1 MNKLEAWRK
10 GEKITA
16 NKLNDVVEVINELIQ
31 AEESR
36 LNKDSNA
43 LSATFAATTYTEN
56 IPSWYQD
63 ITPLWDQDAEGII
76 YDTWDGLPDA
86 DNGLYARTTGINA
99 LTVSRT
105 FTESDLSLY
114 KQDSDVKEGQ
124 QLVQVIEVAANGDI
138 VGNTLAVY
146 DTVEAIPSDVIAPNA
161 TSTLYRRV
169 SRIIKDTT
177 HAEPED
183 STLETSSAWK
193 YKAVATNDFT
203 ISPITTNAVAAT
215 DSDVADTDKAQLV
228 RASGLF
234 ALVKGIENEGGLTLT
249 NGNTTV
255 GLESGI
261 EIYGSSD
268 SSDYTGVTTGKTPN
282 PKSATIASFPITH
295 TVYDY
300 DHTQGQYVATEEST
314 DNLTVVAEPIN
325 GNAWQ
330 WGVKYDGQVSTD
342 TYRYQPT
349 DMQIEQVKDPLPV
362 DGEDGWIQ
370 TFYLPMVYHSNG
382 TTQELYSF
390 KQMMRFYNGKLQVS
404 AQRAKAPNGTWE
416 SYLSASDSTN
426 L

>member
-1 MNKLEAWRK
+1 MNKIEVWRK
-10 GEKITA
+10 GDKITA
-16 NKLNDVVEVINELIQ
+16 DKLNDAVEVINELIE

-43 LSATFAATTYTEN
+43 ISASFTATTYTEN
-56 IPSWYQD
+56 IPSWYQE
-63 ITPLWDQDAEGII
+63 ITPLWDNDGEGII

-86 DNGLYARTTGINA
+86 DNGLYARSTGINA
-99 LTVSRT
+99 LTATRI
-105 FTESDLSLY
+105 FTESELSLY
-114 KQDSDVKEGQ
+114 KQDSDVKAGQ
-124 QLVQVIEVAANGDI
+124 QLVQVIRIAANGDV

-146 DTVEAIPSDVIAPNA
+146 ETVADIPSDVIAPNA

-169 SRIIKDTT
+169 SRIV
-177 HAEPED
+177 ED
-183 STLETSSAWK
+183 STHAAPTDSTKQTSSAWK

-203 ISPITTNAVAAT
+203 ISPITTNADVAA
-215 DSDVADTDKAQLV
+215 TDKAQLV

-234 ALVKGIENEGGLTLT
+234 AKVKGIENEGGLTLT

-268 SSDYTGVTTGKTPN
+268 SSHGSDYTDVTTGVTPN
-282 PKSATIASFPITH
+282 PKPATIASFPITH

-300 DHTQGQYVATEEST
+300 DHTEGQYIATEESS
-314 DNLTVVAEPIN
+314 DNLTLVAEPIN

-330 WGVKYDGQVSTD
+330 WGIKYKGEVGLD
-342 TYRYQPT
+342 TYRYQPA
-349 DMQIEQVKDPLPV
+349 DMQIEQVTDPLP
-362 DGEDGWIQ
+362 EDGKEGWIL
-370 TFYLPMVYHSNG
+370 TLYLPMIYHSNG
-382 TTQELYSF
+382 TSQEIYSF

-404 AQRAKAPNGTWE
+404 AQRSKAPNGTWE
-416 SYLSASDSTN
+416 SYFSSEDSTN